1 MVVKTL
7 FEAKYSIEN
16 ISWGMLAIIV
26 LEIIEVGQLSPLMMV
41 CGFTSFSPTV
51 QICLFV
57 PVVGKPRANNERVRI
72 IPAKYLFY
80 INTYSIGIE
89 ARWTNGKLDSR

>member
-16 ISWGMLAIIV
+16 ISLGVLAIIV

-41 CGFTSFSPTV
+41 RGFTSFSPTV
-51 QICLFV
+51 HICLVV
-57 PVVGKPRANNERVRI
+57 PVVDNPRANNERVTI
-72 IPAKYLFY
+72 IPARYLY
-80 INTYSIGIE
+80 NIN
-89 ARWTNGKLDSR
+89 